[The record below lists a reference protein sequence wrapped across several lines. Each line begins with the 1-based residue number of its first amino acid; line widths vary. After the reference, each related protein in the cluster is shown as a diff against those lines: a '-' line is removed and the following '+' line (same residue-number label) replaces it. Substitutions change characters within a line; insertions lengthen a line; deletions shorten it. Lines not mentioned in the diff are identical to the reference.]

1 MYSKEKREKAI
12 KLYIKYD
19 KCAADVIR
27 ELGYPDRKTLT
38 RWYKTYLETGMFWNQ
53 YSRRPKYSPE
63 QKKAAVEYYLE
74 HGCNIL
80 RTIRALGY
88 PSRET
93 LRSWCDELL
102 PERRKR
108 RVGGISFTS
117 EQKKEAVF
125 ALCTRTCTAKDVA
138 KKYGV
143 TRETLYNWKNDLF
156 PGGGNTIMPIK
167 TDKPLPD
174 DKEALLSE
182 IETLKRQIKS
192 LQLEKAVLEGTAEI
206 LKKDPGVDPENL
218 TNKEKT
224 ILVDALR
231 SEHPLKELLV
241 YLKLAR
247 SSYFYHRKIASLPD
261 KYEKL
266 RHRVIE
272 LFHKNK
278 GRYGYRRIH
287 ALLAREGTRVSE
299 KVVRRIML
307 ECDLLVV
314 MKRKRKY
321 NAYLGEV
328 APAADNLLE
337 RDFHADKPNI
347 KWLTDIAEFSIPA
360 GKLYLSPIV
369 DCFDGLVVSWSIGT
383 SPNAE
388 LVNSMLDRATKTLK
402 DGEHPLIH
410 SDRGG
415 HYRWLGWVSR
425 VAKAGLKQ
433 SMSRKGCPQDNAAC
447 EGFFGL
453 VKNEMFYNRSWNGV
467 SIKEFIDILDEYLVW
482 YNEER
487 IKLSLGAMSP
497 VEYRQSLD

>member
-1 MYSKEKREKAI
+1 
-12 KLYIKYD
+12 
-19 KCAADVIR
+19 
-27 ELGYPDRKTLT
+27 
-38 RWYKTYLETGMFWNQ
+38 MFWKQ
-53 YSRRPKYSPE
+53 YSRCSKFSPE
-63 QKKAAVEYYLE
+63 QKKAAVKYYLE
-74 HGCNIL
+74 HGRNL
-80 RTIRALGY
+80 SRTIRALGY

-102 PERRKR
+102 PDRRKR
-108 RVGGISFTS
+108 RVGGIGFTP

-125 ALCTRTCTAKDVA
+125 ALCTRTRTANNVA

-143 TRETLYNWKNDLF
+143 TRETLYNWKNDLL
-156 PGGGNTIMPIK
+156 GGGGKVKMPGK
-167 TDKPLPD
+167 TNKPLHD
-174 DKEALLSE
+174 DRDALLSE
-182 IETLKRQIKS
+182 IETLKRQIKR
-192 LQLEKAVLEGTAEI
+192 LQLEKDVLEGTVEF
-206 LKKDPGVDPENL
+206 LKKEPSVDPENL

-231 SEHPLKELLV
+231 SKHPLKELLA
-241 YLKLAR
+241 YLRLAR

-272 LFHKNK
+272 LFHENK
-278 GRYGYRRIH
+278 ERYGYRRIQ
-287 ALLAREGTRVSE
+287 ALLVREGICISE

-307 ECDLLVV
+307 ECGLVVV
-314 MKRKRKY
+314 MKKKRKY
-321 NAYLGEV
+321 KAYQGEV
-328 APAADNLLE
+328 APAADNLIK
-337 RDFHADKPNI
+337 RDFHAEAPNV
-347 KWLTDIAEFSIPA
+347 KWITDITEFSIPA
-360 GKLYLSPIV
+360 GKVYLSPIV
-369 DCFDGLVVSWSIGT
+369 DCFDGLAVSWSIGT

-388 LVNSMLDRATKTLK
+388 LVNSMLDHATETLK

-415 HYRWLGWVSR
+415 HYRWPGWVSR

-467 SIKEFIDILDEYLVW
+467 SIKEFLE
-482 YNEER
+482 
-487 IKLSLGAMSP
+487 
-497 VEYRQSLD
+497 